1 MSIKVGFNIK
11 YSLSNGENIN
21 QTITNPSNTITSGY
35 ILNYLY
41 DDYKNRNSNFYSHI
55 EESEYNDDT
64 LFTSI
69 KLYAN
74 SIDLLTSDIE
84 LTVFTYD
91 TDDDFDEL
99 GNYRG
104 NSKYTV
110 NISKK

>member
-1 MSIKVGFNIK
+1 M
-11 YSLSNGENIN
+11 
-21 QTITNPSNTITSGY
+21 T
-35 ILNYLY
+35 YLY
-41 DDYKNRNSNFYSHI
+41 DDYKNRYSNFYSHI
-55 EESEYNDDT
+55 EENEYNDDT

-74 SIDLLTSDIE
+74 SIDMLSSNIE

-91 TDDDFDEL
+91 TLDDFDAD

-104 NSKYTV
+104 NSKYIV